1 MGWSRQRM
9 AAFVINLAVYLI
21 CETAD
26 AFFISDYFDESFKI
40 SLKLN
45 PKVS

>member
-26 AFFISDYFDESFKI
+26 AFFISDYFDERFKI

-45 PKVS
+45 RKVS